1 MEKEA
6 LFAGKL
12 KELKEFAKEQGN
24 FLTEEQVKET
34 FADFNLEA
42 EKLDMVHDYL
52 QKNGIG
58 VGEPFDAD
66 ENLSREEKDYLKLYL
81 EEISGLA
88 AVSGEEREA
97 VLLAAVRGEEEAKQ
111 RLLEFFLPQIAD
123 MARLYAGQGVLLED
137 LIGEGNVAAAV
148 GVKELGTAQ
157 SGVQDAAEAEAF
169 LAKQIMDAME
179 SHVAENAAE
188 SKKDKKIA
196 DKVNKVADAAREL
209 AEDYGRKV
217 TVEELAAEGSLSVE
231 TIKERNFGGFAKKD
245 LQPLL
250 NGDYDECWQYGLQ
263 IYHAG
268 YFKYLSW
275 SEIYIRRADRG
286 RENPV

>member
-12 KELKEFAKEQGN
+12 AELKELAKEQGN
-24 FLTEEQVKET
+24 FLTEEQVKKA

-66 ENLSREEKDYLKLYL
+66 ENLSGQEKNYLKLYL
-81 EEISGLA
+81 EEISGFS
-88 AVSGEEREA
+88 AVSREEREA
-97 VLLAAVRGEEEAKQ
+97 IFLAAMAGKEEAQ
-111 RLLEFFLPQIAD
+111 ARLLELLLPQIAD

-148 GVKELGTAQ
+148 GVKLLGEEQGVAQ
-157 SGVQDAAEAEAF
+157 DNAQQAAVQAEKL
-169 LAKQIMDAME
+169 LAKQIMEAME
-179 SHVAENAAE
+179 SCVAENAAE
-188 SKKDKKIA
+188 SKKDKRIA

-209 AEDYGRKV
+209 AGDYGRKV
-217 TVEELAAEGSLSVE
+217 TVEELAAEGSLSIRAIEEAVR
-231 TIKERNFGGFAKKD
+231 ISGGKIED
-245 LQPLL
+245 LE
-250 NGDYDECWQYGLQ
+250 GMGG
-263 IYHAG
+263 A
-268 YFKYLSW
+268 
-275 SEIYIRRADRG
+275 
-286 RENPV
+286 

>member
-6 LFAGKL
+6 LFAGRL
-12 KELKEFAKEQGN
+12 AELRELAKEQGN
-24 FLTEEQVKET
+24 LLTKEQVEEA

-52 QKNGIG
+52 QRNGIG

-88 AVSGEEREA
+88 IVSNEEREA
-97 VLLAAVRGEEEAKQ
+97 IFRAAMAGKEEAQ
-111 RLLEFFLPQIAD
+111 GRLLELMLPQVAD

-148 GVKELGTAQ
+148 GVRMLGTAQ
-157 SGVQDAAEAEAF
+157 DTAQAESL
-169 LAKQIMDAME
+169 LARQIMEAME

-188 SKKDKKIA
+188 SKKDRRIA
-196 DKVNKVADAAREL
+196 EKVNKVADAAREL
-209 AEDYGRKV
+209 AGDYGRKV
-217 TVEELAAEGSLSVE
+217 TVEELAAEGSLS
-231 TIKERNFGGFAKKD
+231 IKAIEEAVRISGGKIED
-245 LQPLL
+245 LEST
-250 NGDYDECWQYGLQ
+250 DS
-263 IYHAG
+263 A
-268 YFKYLSW
+268 
-275 SEIYIRRADRG
+275 
-286 RENPV
+286 

>member
-12 KELKEFAKEQGN
+12 AELKELAKEQGN
-24 FLTEEQVKET
+24 FLSEEQVEEA
-34 FADFNLEA
+34 FVDFHLEA
-42 EKLDMVHDYL
+42 EKMDMVHDYL

-88 AVSGEEREA
+88 AVGGEEREA
-97 VLLAAVRGEEEAKQ
+97 VLLAAVKGEEEAKQ
-111 RLLEFFLPQIAD
+111 RLLELFLPQIAD

-148 GVKELGTAQ
+148 GVKALGTAQ

-217 TVEELAAEGSLSVE
+217 TVEELAAEGSLSVQA
-231 TIKERNFGGFAKKD
+231 IKEAVRISGGKIED
-245 LQPLL
+245 LE
-250 NGDYDECWQYGLQ
+250 GTDG
-263 IYHAG
+263 A
-268 YFKYLSW
+268 
-275 SEIYIRRADRG
+275 
-286 RENPV
+286 

>member
-1 MEKEA
+1 
-6 LFAGKL
+6 
-12 KELKEFAKEQGN
+12 
-24 FLTEEQVKET
+24 
-34 FADFNLEA
+34 
-42 EKLDMVHDYL
+42 
-52 QKNGIG
+52 
-58 VGEPFDAD
+58 
-66 ENLSREEKDYLKLYL
+66 
-81 EEISGLA
+81 
-88 AVSGEEREA
+88 
-97 VLLAAVRGEEEAKQ
+97 
-111 RLLEFFLPQIAD
+111 

-217 TVEELAAEGSLSVE
+217 TVEELAAEGRLSVQA
-231 TIKERNFGGFAKKD
+231 IKEAVRISGGKIED
-245 LQPLL
+245 LE
-250 NGDYDECWQYGLQ
+250 GTEG
-263 IYHAG
+263 A
-268 YFKYLSW
+268 
-275 SEIYIRRADRG
+275 
-286 RENPV
+286 

>member
-1 MEKEA
+1 MEREA

-12 KELKEFAKEQGN
+12 AELKELAKEQGN
-24 FLTEEQVKET
+24 FLSEEQVEEA

-42 EKLDMVHDYL
+42 EKMDMVHDYL

-148 GVKELGTAQ
+148 GVKALGTAQ

-196 DKVNKVADAAREL
+196 DKVNKVADAAKEL

-217 TVEELAAEGSLSVE
+217 TVEELAAEGNLSLQA
-231 TIKERNFGGFAKKD
+231 IKEAVRISGGKIED
-245 LQPLL
+245 LE
-250 NGDYDECWQYGLQ
+250 GME
-263 IYHAG
+263 
-268 YFKYLSW
+268 
-275 SEIYIRRADRG
+275 ET
-286 RENPV
+286 